1 MGKLYWECYSGISG
15 DMVTGALL
23 DLGAPEQ
30 ELRKQLATLPLE
42 GYTIEI
48 KKEWKQGM
56 AATFFH
62 VYAEADPMVFSH
74 EAHSKHGS
82 AHTHTQGRTLPE
94 IHGILEGSQLSPRAK
109 QMAKEIFS
117 ILAQAEGEIHGQ
129 PADQVALQEVGAVDS
144 IVDVAAAAVC
154 VDLLGVDEILVS
166 PLYEGSGFTHCSHGR
181 TPVPA
186 PATMRILQTAGLPL
200 QITGTQGEL
209 VTPTGAAIAAA
220 LARPASQSFVVRKVG
235 VGAGQKDFA
244 HPNILR
250 AMLVET
256 EDCFEGDEVCVLRS
270 AIDDSTPEILGYCQG
285 LLLDSGALDVQ
296 FSPIYMKKNRPAYE
310 LTVLCRRE
318 DESAMTGIIF
328 RETTAIGLR
337 KSVERRNV
345 MNREIAWISVD
356 GIPVACKVCTYGNLR
371 KYYVEYESAAQAAE
385 KTGLPLEEIY
395 RQAYGE
401 IKKMQED

>member
-1 MGKLYWECYSGISG
+1 
-15 DMVTGALL
+15 
-23 DLGAPEQ
+23 
-30 ELRKQLATLPLE
+30 
-42 GYTIEI
+42 
-48 KKEWKQGM
+48 
-56 AATFFH
+56 
-62 VYAEADPMVFSH
+62 
-74 EAHSKHGS
+74 
-82 AHTHTQGRTLPE
+82 
-94 IHGILEGSQLSPRAK
+94 
-109 QMAKEIFS
+109 MAKEIFS

-256 EDCFEGDEVCVLRS
+256 EDCFAREMKS
-270 AIDDSTPEILGYCQG
+270 ACF
-285 LLLDSGALDVQ
+285 GAPL
-296 FSPIYMKKNRPAYE
+296 
-310 LTVLCRRE
+310 
-318 DESAMTGIIF
+318 
-328 RETTAIGLR
+328 TTA
-337 KSVERRNV
+337 RRGYWDT
-345 MNREIAWISVD
+345 AKGFSWIPEHWTSSFPPF
-356 GIPVACKVCTYGNLR
+356 I
-371 KYYVEYESAAQAAE
+371 
-385 KTGLPLEEIY
+385 
-395 RQAYGE
+395 
-401 IKKMQED
+401 